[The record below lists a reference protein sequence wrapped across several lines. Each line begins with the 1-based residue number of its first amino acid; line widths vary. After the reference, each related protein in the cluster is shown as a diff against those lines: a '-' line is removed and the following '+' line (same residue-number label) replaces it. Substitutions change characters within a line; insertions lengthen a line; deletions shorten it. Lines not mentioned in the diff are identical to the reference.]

1 MVYKLGRFG
10 KFLAC
15 PGFPECKNTKAIIE
29 TLDVPCPSCGA
40 KVIVKKSKRG
50 KKFYVCENNP
60 DKCEYISWNKPK
72 NGEKWNPEEA
82 KEIEKKKTT
91 KKRKSKKT
99 TTTKKAKKK

>member
-15 PGFPECKNTKAIIE
+15 PGFPECKNTKAIVE
-29 TLDVPCPSCGA
+29 TIDVPCPSCGGT
-40 KVIVKKSKRG
+40 VIVKKSKRG

-82 KEIEKKKTT
+82 KEIEKKKTS

-99 TTTKKAKKK
+99 TIKKK